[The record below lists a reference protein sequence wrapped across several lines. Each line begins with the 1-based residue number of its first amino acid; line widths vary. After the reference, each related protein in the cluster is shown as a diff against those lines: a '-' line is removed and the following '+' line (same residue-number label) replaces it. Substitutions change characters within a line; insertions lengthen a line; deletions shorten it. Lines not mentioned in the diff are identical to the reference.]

1 MYKQMKKE
9 TKIISVFLFIGIFNS
24 ILFGNLLTNP
34 GFEDTP
40 ALTGWIRSGTLSS
53 GVVTSPVVSGNYAAR
68 ISTSATA
75 GNKALYQNVNV
86 YEGKR
91 YILSGYAYLVV
102 AQGGESVGLGLRP
115 GGGGVA
121 ATGWTA
127 DVSNSTS
134 TTSQNTWVY
143 LTLSTKVPLGIN
155 VMGVNIY
162 LHTSGALS
170 AWATGYFDDISFV
183 FISSPPGQVTGFVAT
198 TGTNGREINL
208 VWVSPTAT
216 VGYED
221 DLPTGCSFYIQY
233 ASWTGVNFSTTTQ
246 PPECGYHIWIPTG
259 PVIQGS
265 YCYYTVGGL
274 EEGVT
279 YYFRIWAKDNAG
291 NWSEI
296 SDGATAWAMYN
307 IDFIA
312 PDAIND
318 LDVLPITED
327 NKITLRW
334 TSPGDDGSQGSL
346 TGAYLIQYASQ
357 TVIDNVSW
365 STSTAQIIVSTTN
378 VTPLT
383 IQYYTLT
390 LPGGTTYYFRIWTRD
405 EAYNYSTIS
414 NGATI
419 YLGICPPNAITDLT
433 ATLWNSTVGSVMLQW
448 TAPADPPSGGAV
460 SSYIIRYATWNFS
473 DADFNNVNK
482 ARINITPKSPSEK
495 EFVVITGLP
504 SNQTIYFRI
513 KSCDS
518 VNNLSPIDTTEPVAS
533 VNVPP
538 HLIISEFATRTSAGA
553 AEEYVELYNPSD
565 YHIIIGTAPGGLN
578 LKLFRRN
585 TIGGAYQ
592 VELTYLNHTIYSKG
606 YFLLATSTKAT
617 NGVIPDATFS
627 GAITDG
633 GTLFITFGSTV
644 TEAIDLVAYGIITD
658 PFITDY
664 ETLATTGTNVSIHRK
679 KIGDEFVDT
688 NNNFLDFYIAAP
700 DPQNTL
706 STAIPNAPSW
716 RQDLIE
722 VNTGYIKWVIQD
734 NASDEEGLYISS
746 ATDTTAR
753 LSPNLGPLTGT
764 GQTTSWIEIDL
775 TSNTVYTRYAEA
787 YKTTGSSWSA
797 GLSVCT
803 LAYPPTTVEVSP
815 VNDTTIDISWN
826 YSGATKY
833 LVARS
838 TTNFITSWSTSA
850 VILSPGTT
858 HQDTG
863 LFGNTTYFYR
873 IYVFNQNDVI
883 NQNFYSPTVSTL
895 TYPSAP
901 TGFTATNRTA
911 TSITWSWQE
920 PVGGCDG
927 YRIYRA
933 TDNSLIADQGSAT
946 AFEETGLSTNTA
958 YGRFVRAYNIV
969 GESLDSNHA
978 TFYTLAAAPVNLQ
991 VTEVYSSSVT
1001 LVWENGG
1008 NPEWTRYGVARAE
1021 DENFTVNHTTVVTF
1035 TDNLT
1040 QLTVTVTVL
1049 GGNTTYYFRVWAYNG
1064 DGVES
1069 GYSNIVSTL
1078 THPGKPV
1085 APVGFYAVAL
1095 STGSIK
1101 WEWNITKN
1109 ATYYQIYDAYTNTL
1123 LANLEG
1129 NGTTTWIEVGLSSNT
1144 QYSRYVKSG
1153 NEYGLSEPSNVVSKY
1168 TLAYPPTSLT
1178 AIPLSSST
1186 INLTWNYSGATKYQ
1200 VWYSTDNINYYQ
1212 TAIVDSTTVNYTH
1225 GNLVAGNTYYYKIVP
1240 VNGDNVAN
1248 ENFYSPIVST
1258 RTLPSPIYSFSGS
1271 ALTTTSIKW
1280 QWSSALGVDKYRIYS
1295 ATDNSLIADQV
1306 SEETTFIETGLST
1319 NTAYGR
1325 YVRAVNTSG
1334 LGELSPKTTV
1344 YTLAAVPTNLYF
1356 ISVFYTSVTF
1366 TWSANGNPYGTKYEV
1381 SQSVDNFQTNF
1392 STPISA
1398 TFDTV
1403 VSISN
1408 LSPSTTYYFR
1418 VRAFNGDNIP
1428 TEFSQIITTTTLSLP
1443 PVDICITEVLA
1454 NDSHSNEG
1462 PGEFVEVYNRG
1473 SVEVNLAGMFLCG
1486 EGDTNDSIVDYTG
1499 TYDLGQS
1506 GTVLY
1511 PGWYALIV
1519 DPDYDGWY
1527 NNCIQQHA
1535 DLNKLI
1541 MLTISGDTSLGS
1553 GGLAN
1558 TFESVWITSGTVVLT
1573 SFTWVSD
1580 AGNGKSWEK
1589 IDYSGPAIDR
1599 SDSGNWAVS
1608 THQSDNNSYC
1618 TPGFLNS
1625 VSGSVPPPPPPQEDV
1640 NPSDVVINEFLYDAV
1655 STDNG
1660 NEWIELY
1667 NNLSTKTVNLAGWKI
1682 QKSTG
1687 PTIDVAVWTDL
1698 FTITSGSISPNGYF
1712 LCAQST
1718 AAVRYRADFQYSDS
1732 ATMNN
1737 SAPFAIRL
1745 VTPSGKEIDRVA
1757 YGGSGSDGLAEGGKA
1772 AIAVSAGESLS
1783 RYPDGKDTNVNYDD
1797 FIKLTKPTP
1806 TNSSG
1811 PDRIPPAAITDLKAQ
1826 TGQNPGEIILS
1837 WTAPGDDGSLYDNT
1851 SGAYYIVKYATYP
1864 VTTSTTSWWEQAMEY
1879 IQQWNVAPQGVQEQK
1894 VLRGFFPGTT
1904 YYFAIK
1910 TVDDNGNVSDIDIN
1924 AQNSLTQASAYA
1936 QVGFI
1941 GSVIRIN
1948 EVAPDQTSSAGYDW
1962 IEFFNASTYSVN
1974 IFGWKIYEVYTSSTQ
1989 PIETIEANWSF
2000 PSQSYLVLRFGQQQ
2014 RNMSTPQQI
2023 STNYYELYTDKPGL
2037 TATDNI
2043 IVLADNNNN
2052 WIDVVCF
2059 ADRSGSLSNSTRFRA
2074 AYNYAVSIGQWYG
2087 PYADGTNDWLIEY
2100 YCASTLFMSSGKSI
2114 ARDEVSTDGT
2124 NPSVN
2129 EWYMTTQLTRG
2140 TTNSGMDRTPPA
2152 AITTLQ
2158 VSAGPNRGQVKL
2170 SWISV
2175 GDDGYTGTA
2184 SGYMLRY
2191 NVVPIT
2197 EENFFESIN
2206 ADRISKDGQSDS
2218 VYMKPQPSGKQE
2230 TVVGALQVGVTYY
2243 FGIKVLDER
2252 VNFSLL
2258 SNIVSFAA
2266 PDIVGSNIRINEFA
2280 VLEST
2285 ATGGDWVELYNASED
2300 TVNIKGWTLWGIKA
2314 GETTPSKIKEF
2325 PEIFLQPK
2333 DYLVVNCIPGVDET
2347 ISKGDNGYW
2356 DVYTTYDIRG
2366 FEGVLFLTDTQG
2378 FVGNYGNIVDFVAYT
2393 SGETPQWKDIWNTAC
2408 DYNQW
2413 SPKINNDAEG
2423 VGYAVD
2429 WSSGQASFS
2438 LGRNGFSTDTDNTLP
2453 YAKNDWKLYRSP
2465 TKGYQNDDVPPA
2477 AITSFVATSGDVEG
2491 SVKLSWVA
2499 PGDDGFVGV
2508 NYGKYEIKYATFT
2521 VETFSTVWWQQ
2532 ISGRDVFSGVIEL
2545 KIGVDIST
2553 VQPANVVSYTITGLF
2568 PGLTYYFGIRTYD
2581 DVGNVSELDEFLST
2595 NNPVFAIAFDTIPA
2609 KVQNVSVKTR
2619 SKTVELYWDKNT
2631 ELDFDHY
2638 EIYCDSGTGKI
2649 FVSSTTNTYFV
2660 HTGLRN
2666 GQTYY
2671 YELYAVDLKQNMSLP
2686 TTVYGIPKIA
2696 PPTNVTAKH
2705 YGTYVKLVWEHSID
2719 FTTHDFM
2726 MYKIYRSTDKNVQ
2739 FVSVSTT
2746 VSNEYQDV
2754 SVEKNV
2760 YYYYYVVSVDKGGI
2774 ESEPSNI
2781 AEAIPDLIPPKFVS
2795 ISKLTSRDLAKINAN
2810 IDLKVVDDRFVV
2822 GDKEGKI
2829 ISLEGKYRVVGSY
2842 REYNVEFDPKF
2853 VSGSSEY
2860 IGSAEFEFSVITIS
2874 DKGIEYQFIAK
2885 DEVNT
2890 SYYPS
2895 DGSWEKVLPPEDK
2908 PEQKFITFSNPEV
2921 VFGKEVDEVVIYDQ
2935 QGNKVWEQ
2943 KAELNKLVVWKGED
2957 KNNKPVESGAYIYQI
2972 KTKDGKRKYGVVIVV
2987 K

>member
-1 MYKQMKKE
+1 MKKE
-9 TKIISVFLFIGIFNS
+9 TKIVYVFLFIGIFNN

-68 ISTSATA
+68 ISTSAIA

-91 YILSGYAYLVV
+91 YILSGYTYLIV
-102 AQGGESVGLGLRP
+102 AQGGESVGLGLKP

-121 ATGWTA
+121 TEWAA
-127 DVSNSTS
+127 NVSNSTS

-155 VMGVNIY
+155 VIGVNIY
-162 LHTSGALS
+162 LRTSERLS
-170 AWATGYFDDISFV
+170 TWATGYFDDISFV

-198 TGTNGREINL
+198 TGSNGGEINL

-246 PPECGYHIWIPTG
+246 PPEGGYHIWIPTG

-265 YCYYTVGGL
+265 YCYYTVSGL

-296 SDGATAWAMYN
+296 SDGATAYTQITPLPPRSLTAFSISSSTIKLVWTPSNAVSYR
-307 IDFIA
+307 IEHSSVSDSSGWIFRSTVSA
-312 PDAIND
+312 AINEYID
-318 LDVLPITED
+318 ENLSSNTTYWYRMFGINSAGGV
-327 NKITLRW
+327 NW
-334 TSPGDDGSQGSL
+334 SQPS
-346 TGAYLIQYASQ
+346 
-357 TVIDNVSW
+357 V
-365 STSTAQIIVSTTN
+365 IVST
-378 VTPLT
+378 
-383 IQYYTLT
+383 I
-390 LPGGTTYYFRIWTRD
+390 
-405 EAYNYSTIS
+405 
-414 NGATI
+414 
-419 YLGICPPNAITDLT
+419 
-433 ATLWNSTVGSVMLQW
+433 
-448 TAPADPPSGGAV
+448 
-460 SSYIIRYATWNFS
+460 
-473 DADFNNVNK
+473 
-482 ARINITPKSPSEK
+482 
-495 EFVVITGLP
+495 
-504 SNQTIYFRI
+504 
-513 KSCDS
+513 
-518 VNNLSPIDTTEPVAS
+518 
-533 VNVPP
+533 
-538 HLIISEFATRTSAGA
+538 
-553 AEEYVELYNPSD
+553 
-565 YHIIIGTAPGGLN
+565 
-578 LKLFRRN
+578 
-585 TIGGAYQ
+585 
-592 VELTYLNHTIYSKG
+592 
-606 YFLLATSTKAT
+606 
-617 NGVIPDATFS
+617 
-627 GAITDG
+627 
-633 GTLFITFGSTV
+633 
-644 TEAIDLVAYGIITD
+644 
-658 PFITDY
+658 
-664 ETLATTGTNVSIHRK
+664 
-679 KIGDEFVDT
+679 
-688 NNNFLDFYIAAP
+688 
-700 DPQNTL
+700 
-706 STAIPNAPSW
+706 
-716 RQDLIE
+716 
-722 VNTGYIKWVIQD
+722 
-734 NASDEEGLYISS
+734 
-746 ATDTTAR
+746 
-753 LSPNLGPLTGT
+753 
-764 GQTTSWIEIDL
+764 
-775 TSNTVYTRYAEA
+775 
-787 YKTTGSSWSA
+787 
-797 GLSVCT
+797 
-803 LAYPPTTVEVSP
+803 
-815 VNDTTIDISWN
+815 
-826 YSGATKY
+826 
-833 LVARS
+833 
-838 TTNFITSWSTSA
+838 
-850 VILSPGTT
+850 
-858 HQDTG
+858 
-863 LFGNTTYFYR
+863 
-873 IYVFNQNDVI
+873 
-883 NQNFYSPTVSTL
+883 
-895 TYPSAP
+895 TYPAAP
-901 TGFTATNRTA
+901 TGFTITTRTA
-911 TSITWSWQE
+911 TSITWSWTA

-946 AFEETGLSTNTA
+946 TFKETGLSTNTA

-978 TFYTLAAAPVNLQ
+978 TFYTLAVAPVNLQ
-991 VTEVYSSSVT
+991 VSEVYSSSIT
-1001 LVWENGG
+1001 LVWEDGE
-1008 NPEWTRYGVARAE
+1008 NPSWTRYGVARAE
-1021 DENFTVNHTTVVTF
+1021 DENFAVNHTTVVTF

-1040 QLTVTVTVL
+1040 QLTVTVTGL
-1049 GGNTTYYFRVWAYNG
+1049 GGSTTYYFRVWAYNG

-1078 THPGKPV
+1078 THPGKPA
-1085 APVGFYAVAL
+1085 APVGFYAIAL

-1129 NGTTTWIEVGLSSNT
+1129 NFTTTWVEVGLSSNT

-1153 NEYGLSEPSNVVSKY
+1153 NEYGLSDPSNVVSKY

-1212 TAIVDSTTVNYTH
+1212 TAIVDSTTVNYTY

-1240 VNGDNVAN
+1240 VNGDDVAN
-1248 ENFYSPIVST
+1248 ENFYSLIVPT

-1306 SEETTFIETGLST
+1306 SSTTFIETGLST

-1334 LGELSPKTTV
+1334 LGELSPKTMV
-1344 YTLAAVPTNLYF
+1344 YTLAATPTNLYF

-1403 VSISN
+1403 VSIRN

-1428 TEFSQIITTTTLSLP
+1428 TGFSQIITTTTLSLP
-1443 PVDICITEVLA
+1443 QVDICITEVLA
-1454 NDSHSNEG
+1454 NDSHSTEG

-1527 NNCIQQHA
+1527 NTCIQQHA

-1553 GGLAN
+1553 GGLKN
-1558 TFESVWITSGTVVLT
+1558 TFGSVWITSGTVVLT

-1589 IDYSGPAIDR
+1589 IDYSGPAVDR

-1625 VSGSVPPPPPPQEDV
+1625 ASSGSLLPLSPTQEDV

-1687 PTIDVAVWTDL
+1687 PTIDVAVWTNL
-1698 FTITSGSISPNGYF
+1698 FTITSGSVSPNGYF

-1772 AIAVSAGESLS
+1772 TIAVSAGESLS

-1797 FIKLTKPTP
+1797 FIKLTNPTP

-1851 SGAYYIVKYATYP
+1851 SDAYYIVKYATYP

-1879 IQQWNVAPQGVQEQK
+1879 TQQWNVAPQGVQEQK
-1894 VLRGFFPGTT
+1894 VLQGFFPGTT

-1910 TVDDNGNVSDIDIN
+1910 TVDDNGNVADIDIN

-2000 PSQSYLVLRFGQQQ
+2000 PAQSYLVLRFGQQ

-2129 EWYMTTQLTRG
+2129 EWYMTIQLTRG

-2175 GDDGYTGTA
+2175 GDDGYTGIA

-2197 EENFFESIN
+2197 EENFFVSIN
-2206 ADRISKDGQSDS
+2206 ADRISKDRQSDS

-2252 VNFSLL
+2252 INFSLL
-2258 SNIVSFAA
+2258 SNIVSFTP

-2333 DYLVVNCIPGVDET
+2333 DYLVVNCIHGVDET

-2356 DVYTTYDIRG
+2356 DVYTTYDLRG

-2393 SGETPQWKDIWNTAC
+2393 SGGAPKWKDIWNTAC

-2413 SPKINNDAEG
+2413 SPKINNDTEG

-2429 WSSGQASFS
+2429 WSLGQAGFS

-2477 AITSFVATSGDVEG
+2477 TITSFEATSGDVEG

-2499 PGDDGFVGV
+2499 AGDDGFVGV

-2521 VETFSTVWWQQ
+2521 VETSSTVWWQQ
-2532 ISGRDVFSGVIEL
+2532 ISGRNVFSGVIEL

-2553 VQPANVVSYTITGLF
+2553 VQPANIVSYTITGLF

-2581 DVGNVSELDEFLST
+2581 DVGNVSELDEFLSN
-2595 NNPVFAIAFDTIPA
+2595 NNPVFAVAFDTIPA
-2609 KVQNVSVKTR
+2609 KVQNVSVNTK

-2631 ELDFDHY
+2631 ELDFHHY

-2686 TTVYGIPKIA
+2686 TTVYAIPKIA
-2696 PPTNVTAKH
+2696 PPTNVNAKH

-2719 FTTHDFM
+2719 FTTNDFM

-2760 YYYYYVVSVDKGGI
+2760 YYYYYVVSVDKDGI

-2781 AEAIPDLIPPKFVS
+2781 AEAIPDLLPPKFVS
-2795 ISKLTSRDLAKINAN
+2795 ISKLTSRDLAKINAK
-2810 IDLKVVDDRFVV
+2810 IDLKVVDDRFVE

-2829 ISLEGKYRVVGSY
+2829 ISLEGKYRVVGSD
-2842 REYNVEFDPKF
+2842 REYNVRFNPEF

-2874 DKGIEYQFIAK
+2874 DKGIEYQFISK

-2895 DGSWEKVLPPEDK
+2895 DGGWEKVLPSEDK
-2908 PEQKFITFSNPEV
+2908 PEQKFITSSNPEV

-2943 KAELNKLVVWKGED
+2943 KAEPDKLVVWKGQD

>member
-1 MYKQMKKE
+1 MFVPWSFFIYIGLKTYLKTLYCKQMKKE
-9 TKIISVFLFIGIFNS
+9 TNIVYVFLFIGIFNN

-68 ISTSATA
+68 ISTSAIA

-91 YILSGYAYLVV
+91 YILSGYTYLIV
-102 AQGGESVGLGLRP
+102 AQGGESVGLGLKP

-121 ATGWTA
+121 TERAA
-127 DVSNSTS
+127 NVSNSTS

-155 VMGVNIY
+155 VIGVNIY
-162 LHTSGALS
+162 LRTSGRLS
-170 AWATGYFDDISFV
+170 TWATGYFDDISFV

-198 TGTNGREINL
+198 TGSNGGEINL

-246 PPECGYHIWIPTG
+246 PPEGGYHIWIPTG

-265 YCYYTVGGL
+265 YCYYTVSGL

-296 SDGATAWAMYN
+296 SDGATAYTQITPLPPRSLTAFSISSSTIKLVWTPSNAVSYR
-307 IDFIA
+307 IEHSSVSDSSGWIFRSTVSA
-312 PDAIND
+312 AINEYID
-318 LDVLPITED
+318 ENLSSNTTYWYRMFGINSAGGV
-327 NKITLRW
+327 NW
-334 TSPGDDGSQGSL
+334 SQPS
-346 TGAYLIQYASQ
+346 
-357 TVIDNVSW
+357 V
-365 STSTAQIIVSTTN
+365 IVST
-378 VTPLT
+378 
-383 IQYYTLT
+383 I
-390 LPGGTTYYFRIWTRD
+390 
-405 EAYNYSTIS
+405 
-414 NGATI
+414 
-419 YLGICPPNAITDLT
+419 
-433 ATLWNSTVGSVMLQW
+433 
-448 TAPADPPSGGAV
+448 
-460 SSYIIRYATWNFS
+460 
-473 DADFNNVNK
+473 
-482 ARINITPKSPSEK
+482 
-495 EFVVITGLP
+495 
-504 SNQTIYFRI
+504 
-513 KSCDS
+513 
-518 VNNLSPIDTTEPVAS
+518 
-533 VNVPP
+533 
-538 HLIISEFATRTSAGA
+538 
-553 AEEYVELYNPSD
+553 
-565 YHIIIGTAPGGLN
+565 
-578 LKLFRRN
+578 
-585 TIGGAYQ
+585 
-592 VELTYLNHTIYSKG
+592 
-606 YFLLATSTKAT
+606 
-617 NGVIPDATFS
+617 
-627 GAITDG
+627 
-633 GTLFITFGSTV
+633 
-644 TEAIDLVAYGIITD
+644 
-658 PFITDY
+658 
-664 ETLATTGTNVSIHRK
+664 
-679 KIGDEFVDT
+679 
-688 NNNFLDFYIAAP
+688 
-700 DPQNTL
+700 
-706 STAIPNAPSW
+706 
-716 RQDLIE
+716 
-722 VNTGYIKWVIQD
+722 
-734 NASDEEGLYISS
+734 
-746 ATDTTAR
+746 
-753 LSPNLGPLTGT
+753 
-764 GQTTSWIEIDL
+764 
-775 TSNTVYTRYAEA
+775 
-787 YKTTGSSWSA
+787 
-797 GLSVCT
+797 
-803 LAYPPTTVEVSP
+803 
-815 VNDTTIDISWN
+815 
-826 YSGATKY
+826 
-833 LVARS
+833 
-838 TTNFITSWSTSA
+838 
-850 VILSPGTT
+850 
-858 HQDTG
+858 
-863 LFGNTTYFYR
+863 
-873 IYVFNQNDVI
+873 
-883 NQNFYSPTVSTL
+883 
-895 TYPSAP
+895 TYPAAP
-901 TGFTATNRTA
+901 TGFTITTRTA
-911 TSITWSWQE
+911 TSITWSWTA
-920 PVGGCDG
+920 PAGGCDG

-946 AFEETGLSTNTA
+946 TFEETGLSTNTA

-991 VTEVYSSSVT
+991 VTEVYSSSIT

-1040 QLTVTVTVL
+1040 QLTVTVTGL
-1049 GGNTTYYFRVWAYNG
+1049 GGSTTYYFRVWAYNG

-1069 GYSNIVSTL
+1069 GYSNIVSIL
-1078 THPGKPV
+1078 THPGPPA
-1085 APVGFYAVAL
+1085 APIGFYAVAL

-1129 NGTTTWIEVGLSSNT
+1129 NGTTTWVEVGLSSNT

-1153 NEYGLSEPSNVVSKY
+1153 NEYGLSDPSNVVSKY

-1212 TAIVDSTTVNYTH
+1212 TAIVDFTTVNYTH

-1240 VNGDNVAN
+1240 VNGDDVAN
-1248 ENFYSPIVST
+1248 ENFYSLIVPT

-1306 SEETTFIETGLST
+1306 SSTTFIETGLST

-1344 YTLAAVPTNLYF
+1344 YTLAAIPTNLYF

-1428 TEFSQIITTTTLSLP
+1428 TEFSQIVTTTTLSLP
-1443 PVDICITEVLA
+1443 QVDICITEVLA
-1454 NDSHSNEG
+1454 NDSHSTEG
-1462 PGEFVEVYNRG
+1462 AGEFVEVYNRG

-1541 MLTISGDTSLGS
+1541 MLTISGDTTLGS
-1553 GGLAN
+1553 GGLKNA
-1558 TFESVWITSGTVVLT
+1558 FGSVWITSGTVVLT

-1589 IDYSGPAIDR
+1589 IDYSGPAVDR

-1625 VSGSVPPPPPPQEDV
+1625 VSSGSLLLLSPPQEDV

-1687 PTIDVAVWTDL
+1687 PTIEVAVWTNL

-1718 AAVRYRADFQYSDS
+1718 SAVRYRADFQYSDS

-1757 YGGSGSDGLAEGGKA
+1757 YGGSGSDGLAEGEKA
-1772 AIAVSAGESLS
+1772 AISVFPGQSLS
-1783 RYPDGKDTNVNYDD
+1783 RYPDGKDTNVNYND
-1797 FIKLTKPTP
+1797 FIKLTNPTP
-1806 TNSSG
+1806 INSSG
-1811 PDRIPPAAITDLKAQ
+1811 SDRI
-1826 TGQNPGEIILS
+1826 
-1837 WTAPGDDGSLYDNT
+1837 
-1851 SGAYYIVKYATYP
+1851 
-1864 VTTSTTSWWEQAMEY
+1864 
-1879 IQQWNVAPQGVQEQK
+1879 
-1894 VLRGFFPGTT
+1894 
-1904 YYFAIK
+1904 
-1910 TVDDNGNVSDIDIN
+1910 
-1924 AQNSLTQASAYA
+1924 
-1936 QVGFI
+1936 
-1941 GSVIRIN
+1941 
-1948 EVAPDQTSSAGYDW
+1948 
-1962 IEFFNASTYSVN
+1962 
-1974 IFGWKIYEVYTSSTQ
+1974 
-1989 PIETIEANWSF
+1989 
-2000 PSQSYLVLRFGQQQ
+2000 
-2014 RNMSTPQQI
+2014 
-2023 STNYYELYTDKPGL
+2023 
-2037 TATDNI
+2037 
-2043 IVLADNNNN
+2043 
-2052 WIDVVCF
+2052 
-2059 ADRSGSLSNSTRFRA
+2059 
-2074 AYNYAVSIGQWYG
+2074 
-2087 PYADGTNDWLIEY
+2087 
-2100 YCASTLFMSSGKSI
+2100 
-2114 ARDEVSTDGT
+2114 
-2124 NPSVN
+2124 
-2129 EWYMTTQLTRG
+2129 
-2140 TTNSGMDRTPPA
+2140 
-2152 AITTLQ
+2152 
-2158 VSAGPNRGQVKL
+2158 
-2170 SWISV
+2170 
-2175 GDDGYTGTA
+2175 
-2184 SGYMLRY
+2184 
-2191 NVVPIT
+2191 
-2197 EENFFESIN
+2197 
-2206 ADRISKDGQSDS
+2206 
-2218 VYMKPQPSGKQE
+2218 
-2230 TVVGALQVGVTYY
+2230 
-2243 FGIKVLDER
+2243 
-2252 VNFSLL
+2252 
-2258 SNIVSFAA
+2258 
-2266 PDIVGSNIRINEFA
+2266 
-2280 VLEST
+2280 
-2285 ATGGDWVELYNASED
+2285 
-2300 TVNIKGWTLWGIKA
+2300 
-2314 GETTPSKIKEF
+2314 
-2325 PEIFLQPK
+2325 
-2333 DYLVVNCIPGVDET
+2333 
-2347 ISKGDNGYW
+2347 
-2356 DVYTTYDIRG
+2356 
-2366 FEGVLFLTDTQG
+2366 
-2378 FVGNYGNIVDFVAYT
+2378 
-2393 SGETPQWKDIWNTAC
+2393 
-2408 DYNQW
+2408 
-2413 SPKINNDAEG
+2413 
-2423 VGYAVD
+2423 
-2429 WSSGQASFS
+2429 
-2438 LGRNGFSTDTDNTLP
+2438 
-2453 YAKNDWKLYRSP
+2453 
-2465 TKGYQNDDVPPA
+2465 PPA

-2499 PGDDGFVGV
+2499 AGDDGFVGV

-2521 VETFSTVWWQQ
+2521 VETSSIVWWQQ
-2532 ISGRDVFSGVIEL
+2532 ISGRNVFSGVIEL

-2553 VQPANVVSYTITGLF
+2553 VQPANIVSYTITGLF

-2581 DVGNVSELDEFLST
+2581 DVGNVSELDVFLST
-2595 NNPVFAIAFDTIPA
+2595 NNPVFAVAFDTIPA

-2631 ELDFDHY
+2631 ELDFHHY
-2638 EIYCDSGTGKI
+2638 EIYCDSATGKI

-2686 TTVYGIPKIA
+2686 TTVYAIPKIA

-2719 FTTHDFM
+2719 FTTNDFM
-2726 MYKIYRSTDKNVQ
+2726 MYKIYRSNDKNVQ

-2754 SVEKNV
+2754 NVEKNV
-2760 YYYYYVVSVDKGGI
+2760 YYYYVVSVDKDGI

-2781 AEAIPDLIPPKFVS
+2781 AEAIPDLLPPKFVS
-2795 ISKLTSRDLAKINAN
+2795 ISKLTSRDLAKINAK
-2810 IDLKVVDDRFVV
+2810 IDLKVVDDKFVV

-2829 ISLEGKYRVVGSY
+2829 ISLEGKYRVVGSDT
-2842 REYNVEFDPKF
+2842 EYNVEFDPKF

-2874 DKGIEYQFIAK
+2874 GKGIEYQFIAK

-2895 DGSWEKVLPPEDK
+2895 DGGWEKVLPSEDK
-2908 PEQKFITFSNPEV
+2908 PEQKFITSSNPEV
-2921 VFGKEVDEVVIYDQ
+2921 VFGKEVDEVVIYNQ

-2943 KAELNKLVVWKGED
+2943 KAGPNKIVVWKGQD
-2957 KNNKPVESGAYIYQI
+2957 KDNKFVESGAYIYQI
-2972 KTKDGKRKYGVVIVV
+2972 KTKNGKRKYGVVIVV